1 MLSRNC
7 SKYGGWIC
15 RAMVVFNLLCIGY
28 LAFHYYYLDAAAFK
42 TMQSLAAESRG
53 SKWQPKQPLPAQLN
67 QVDAKAKAA
76 VAEEEDRKE
85 ASRRRLEQPLPPKVQ
100 HRPLAV
106 EEPEGRELPRYPQ
119 HPQHPQHHHD
129 EGHGDAEERRE
140 AAIADE
146 EAERHRL
153 PSALLKRKLIRVVK
167 EEPFDAEVPDDKS
180 KHLKPAVYLER
191 KPRVKPAAE
200 DSEAKDVGA
209 KDSKAKNSEAK
220 DSKADSDGADG
231 GKKVEDHPM
240 GPKANAKQKAE
251 SDHKD
256 SDAAS
261 ERAADAAKGPKTK
274 PSAPTGPL
282 KVVVVEEHH
291 EVLPLWFNAY
301 NEASE
306 RHGSKL
312 APLSLV
318 HIDGHSDGAPI
329 MPDRRYPFSAKL
341 SKKKHLKLLM
351 TSNDNF
357 IMGSRVAGLVSNGL
371 WIYPDWLD
379 LHTTDIDIAT
389 AGITKMNRTLQ
400 ACSCPVYEQDRQPL
414 FSHVVNTTDTCYM
427 DSRFDTVRRLWFQRK
442 FCYFSK
448 GPFLQVF
455 ASERNITKDLVSS
468 IFARKLSLPKQRPDE
483 RKFNTLLDAVKEKAD
498 GGPNDYMLDI
508 DEDYFGTQLVA
519 RQLLTSGISLKMTF
533 QLEQPLA
540 HLFCPKVV
548 DDEKTADSWFVAM
561 LDAMVSIGE
570 KCSGG
575 GGEDGC
581 SRSDIAKTVAQ
592 DKELMAILR
601 KAACPELP
609 RMQLRPLTRKI
620 ALILAGLNKNQ
631 LHVLQSIGLCLGM
644 SLRTNLDPLD
654 TVAKKV
660 GGKKSAKLFGPEHTV
675 KLCLG
680 HNLPNESVV
689 QEFLDNQAGVDARL
703 ERMTQLLRQLPKAP
717 IAVTVCRSSRDGYV
731 PRHQMSRVEN
741 GIFKALREV
750 FGEIKVEYDEQL
762 FHGKEGWYEYKAR
775 QLGDGFRPVGKKI

>member
-1 MLSRNC
+1 
-7 SKYGGWIC
+7 
-15 RAMVVFNLLCIGY
+15 
-28 LAFHYYYLDAAAFK
+28 
-42 TMQSLAAESRG
+42 MQSLAAESRG

-129 EGHGDAEERRE
+129 E
-140 AAIADE
+140 
-146 EAERHRL
+146 
-153 PSALLKRKLIRVVK
+153 ALLKRKLIRVVK

-200 DSEAKDVGA
+200 DSEAKDVGQRTA
-209 KDSKAKNSEAK
+209 R
-220 DSKADSDGADG
+220 
-231 GKKVEDHPM
+231 
-240 GPKANAKQKAE
+240 PKTARPRTARRTLMEQMVGRKSRIILWAE